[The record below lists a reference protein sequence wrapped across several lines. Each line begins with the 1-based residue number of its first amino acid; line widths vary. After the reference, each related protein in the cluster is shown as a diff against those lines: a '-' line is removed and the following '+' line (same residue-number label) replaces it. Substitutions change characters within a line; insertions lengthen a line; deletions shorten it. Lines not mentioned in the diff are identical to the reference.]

1 MEFLSLELLEQE
13 NVKVYNSFP
22 SLVHQSVFA
31 IQNFAFL
38 NNFD

>member
-13 NVKVYNSFP
+13 NVKVFNFP
-22 SLVHQSVFA
+22 SFVHQSVFA